1 MAVKCTQ
8 CEQSLDTA
16 TLAPSQSEVVCP
28 HCGEVLFTL
37 VSTPQAAESVAGQ
50 VPAHTFK
57 PAPITDSRQGS
68 ESGFRLTP
76 HPQSFRVAGSPTSS
90 RSNNPAPPSAVEMP
104 SPAWES
110 PQASAAGSC
119 AGVASPGGSH
129 SSATPTELPGYR
141 IERCLGHGG
150 MGAVFLARQL
160 SLDRHVAVKV
170 MSASW
175 AVDPVF
181 VARFT
186 REAYAAALLNHQNVV
201 QIYDIGETNGTRFFS
216 MEYVPG
222 RTLADLVRLNG
233 KIEAETAVGYILQAA
248 RGLQHAHERGL
259 IHRDVKPDNLLLTEQ
274 GVVKVADLGLVKT
287 PDAAQ
292 VRIGRRPLDETDS
305 GGGLASLAP
314 NMTGHRIALGTPAY
328 MAPEQCRDASVV
340 DHRADIY
347 SLGCTLYVLLT
358 GQPPFEADTAV
369 ELMSKHAYEPL
380 VPPEQI
386 SSRVPKTVS
395 AIVQKMM
402 EKDPETRYQN
412 MGEVVR
418 VLEEWLGVYHT
429 GRFTPRDHDM
439 ERVERYTRIF
449 QSAPTAVLR
458 DRVVS
463 ASLSSCSVLAVLLMF
478 FGRLDWA
485 FGLAGMVLHA
495 CGLYFVLNG
504 VARKTHLFSRVN
516 QYLIGLS
523 LWDWAGALMGVGLF
537 TLLIWSLGLLW
548 IWLGFGLIGYSL
560 AIAMRYGFDR
570 AIDEERYVPVAK
582 CQRLAQRL
590 RMGGVTEDDLRQ
602 FVAKHAGKSWEEFFE
617 AVFGFEAKLT
627 TRLMLLRAG
636 NAGDREKFAAW
647 REPLVALFDR
657 VEKSRRE
664 EKDRQLLERVERARL
679 IAGGMTEHTANDHA
693 AAVADQFIDRTRA
706 VGYRTQ
712 FPGGGAGRTSPSAV
726 VEMVPSQPGRFARWR
741 LFRTVDMGVRAGLA
755 LALMGGFLIWVVQNH
770 PIDRMKA
777 LFDTSSGTGRERI
790 VALFHHQ
797 TTPLTLDA
805 IPVTWTHWCDTAN
818 VGVAGLILLIT
829 IPVSG
834 FGSTLLF
841 LLGAA
846 IMVLGHHLG
855 IRTVEPV
862 RDYHVAL
869 LLGMALFLL
878 GLRVGQRT

>member
-8 CEQSLDTA
+8 CDQSFDTA
-16 TLAPSQSEVVCP
+16 QLLPGRSEVVCP
-28 HCGEVLFTL
+28 RCGTMLFSL
-37 VSTPQAAESVAGQ
+37 
-50 VPAHTFK
+50 VPAQVSAEPLSARTQ
-57 PAPITDSRQGS
+57 ADENVSITSTDGR
-68 ESGFRLTP
+68 FRPELITPLTP
-76 HPQSFRVAGSPTSS
+76 RPESRRATDTTRHDTPPPSNPFDTRSHSFPVLNSPT
-90 RSNNPAPPSAVEMP
+90 
-104 SPAWES
+104 
-110 PQASAAGSC
+110 AGSC
-119 AGVASPGGSH
+119 AGAAAAGCASGS
-129 SSATPTELPGYR
+129 STLAELPGYR

-160 SLDRHVAVKV
+160 SLDRLVAVKV

-186 REAYAAALLNHQNVV
+186 REAYAAALLNHPNVV

-222 RTLADLVRLNG
+222 RTLADMVRLDG
-233 KIEAETAVGYILQAA
+233 KVDAETAVGYILQAA

-287 PDAAQ
+287 PGAAP
-292 VRIGRRPLDETDS
+292 VRAGRRPLDETDS
-305 GGGLASLAP
+305 GSGLAYLAP

-358 GQPPFEADTAV
+358 GQPPFEAETAV
-369 ELMSKHAYEPL
+369 ALMSKHAYQPL

-386 SSRVPKTVS
+386 CNRVPKEVS

-402 EKDPETRYQN
+402 EKEPEIRYQN

-429 GRFTPRDHDM
+429 GRFTPRDHDI

-463 ASLSSCSVLAVLLMF
+463 GTLSSCSLLAVLLMF

-485 FGLAGMVLHA
+485 FGLAGMILHA

-516 QYLIGLS
+516 RFLIGLS
-523 LWDWAGALMGVGLF
+523 IWDWAVSLTGVALF
-537 TLLIWSLGLLW
+537 TLLIWNLGLLW
-548 IWLGFGLIGYSL
+548 ICLGFGLIGFGL
-560 AIAMRYGFDR
+560 AIALRYGFDR

-590 RMGGVTEDDLRQ
+590 RMGGVTEEDLRQ

-617 AVFGFEAKLT
+617 AIFGYEAKLSA
-627 TRLMLLRAG
+627 RALLLRAG
-636 NAGDREKFAAW
+636 NTGDREKYAAW
-647 REPLVALFDR
+647 REPLITLLDR
-657 VEKSRRE
+657 IEKTRRA
-664 EKDRQLLERVERARL
+664 EKDRVLLERVERARL

-693 AAVADQFIDRTRA
+693 AVAADQFIDRTRA

-712 FPGGGAGRTSPSAV
+712 FPGMSAAPHAGGGTTLPDAT
-726 VEMVPSQPGRFARWR
+726 MTPGRRFTLPEIFR
-741 LFRTVDMGVRAGLA
+741 LADLTVRLGLA
-755 LALMGGFLIWVVQNH
+755 LILLTGFTLWVVQNH
-770 PIDRMKA
+770 PAERMTA
-777 LFDTSSGTGRERI
+777 AFDTDTGTLRERA
-790 VALFHHQ
+790 VAFVNHA
-797 TTPLTLDA
+797 TTPLTLPN
-805 IPVTWTHWCDTAN
+805 IPAAWTRWCDTAN
-818 VGVAGLILLIT
+818 VGIAGLVLLIT

-834 FGSTLLF
+834 FGATVLF
-841 LLGAA
+841 LVGAA
-846 IMVLGHHLG
+846 VMILGHHLG
-855 IRTVEPV
+855 IRTVEPI

-869 LLGMALFLL
+869 LLGTALILL
-878 GLRVGQRT
+878 GLRIGQRK